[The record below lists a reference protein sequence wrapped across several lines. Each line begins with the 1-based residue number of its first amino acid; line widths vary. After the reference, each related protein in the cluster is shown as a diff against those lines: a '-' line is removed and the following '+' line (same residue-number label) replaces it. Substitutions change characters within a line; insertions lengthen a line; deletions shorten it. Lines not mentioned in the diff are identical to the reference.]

1 MGDHVFLQAGHH
13 LRAKKNDP
21 IFGVLTQPMPADWQ
35 LEGSETYIEA
45 SHVQFLESAGARVIA
60 IDYRTP
66 NAELKKILNQVNGVY
81 IPGDHLATFEDDE
94 YSYTVGQV
102 LKWSQSHNSNYHFPV
117 VGTSYGSMAM
127 LRSQLRGLNDF
138 QAVPEHQAFSPL

>member
-21 IFGVLTQPMPADWQ
+21 IFGVLTQPIPGDWQ
-35 LEGSETYIEA
+35 QNSSVQGSETYIEA
-45 SHVQFLESAGARVIA
+45 SHVQYLESAGARVIA

-66 NAELKKILNQVNGVY
+66 NNELKKILNQINGVY
-81 IPGDHLATFEDDE
+81 IPGDHVETFEDDE
-94 YSYTVGQV
+94 YSYAVGQV
-102 LKWSQSHNSNYHFPV
+102 LKWAQSHNSKYHFPI

-138 QAVPEHQAFSPL
+138 QAVQED